1 MGPGL
6 LESAYEHCVAHELSL
21 RGLRFKRQV
30 QLPLTYKGIQLEQTF
45 RLDFVIED
53 RLVVELKAVETLLPV
68 HLAQL
73 ISYLKLAEL
82 SVGLLVNFH
91 SDKLKQGIRRVVNST
106 APFAPSRL
114 PVQSSNPREKR

>member
-21 RGLRFKRQV
+21 RGLGFKRQV
-30 QLPLTYKGIQLEQTF
+30 QLPLTYKGIHLEQTF

-82 SVGLLVNFH
+82 PVGLLVNFH